1 MNCINFDDRFEQ
13 YTTEWVKANAAKYG
27 NNYDRMEEK
36 MPEVYL
42 QWLNQPADWLDGL
55 SPGTYFAQ
63 FDDAL
68 ALIEWMRTYF
78 ESRIPVPDQLLE
90 RITALGLPAEKG
102 LLDLLTK
109 NTAPIDARLTAI
121 TLLSEM
127 ESTLPM
133 ALYIEWIVNRTEEDE
148 KAEMA
153 AEALTAMGRAVVQHV
168 LAAVQNA
175 STAGKETF
183 LDVLC
188 NFPGD
193 DAIYHLAVSLFQA
206 EPEKKAQFAS
216 LLGKLGDERAIPV
229 LSDAL
234 NETALSYLDYIELRN
249 ALEAV
254 GGEAPIERAFDG
266 DPYYESLRGME

>member
-42 QWLNQPADWLDGL
+42 QWLNQPADWLDGV

-68 ALIEWMRTYF
+68 MLIAWMRTYF
-78 ESRIPVPDQLLE
+78 ERKVPVPDQLLE
-90 RITALGLPAEKG
+90 RITTLGLPAEKG
-102 LLDLLTK
+102 LLALLTE
-109 NTAPIDARLTAI
+109 NTAPVDARLTAI

-133 ALYIEWIVNRTEEDE
+133 ALYVEWIANRAAEDD

-153 AEALTAMGRAVVQHV
+153 AEALTAMGRAVVQPV
-168 LAAVQNA
+168 LTAVQKA
-175 STAGKETF
+175 SVAGKETF

-193 DAIYHLAVSLFQA
+193 DAIFQLAVAMFQS
-206 EPEKKAQFAS
+206 EQEKRAQFAS
-216 LLGKLGDERAIPV
+216 LLGKLGDERAIPI

-234 NETALSYLDYIELRN
+234 NEPALSYLDYIELRN

-254 GGEAPIERAFDG
+254 GGEALIERAFDG

>member
-13 YTTEWVKANAAKYG
+13 YTTEWVKANAAKFG

-42 QWLNQPADWLDGL
+42 QWLNHPADWLDGV
-55 SPGTYFAQ
+55 SPGVYFTQ

-68 ALIEWMRTYF
+68 MLIEWMCTYF
-78 ESRIPVPDQLLE
+78 ECKVPVPDQLLE
-90 RITALGLPAEKG
+90 RITALGLSAEEG
-102 LLDLLTK
+102 LFALLSE
-109 NTAPIDARLTAI
+109 NDAPIDARLTAI

-133 ALYIEWIVNRTEEDE
+133 ALYVEWIANRMAEDDR
-148 KAEMA
+148 AEMA
-153 AEALTAMGRAVVQHV
+153 AEALTAMGRAVVQPV
-168 LAAVQNA
+168 LVAVQNA
-175 STAGKETF
+175 SIAGKETF

-193 DAIYHLAVSLFQA
+193 DAIYQLAVSMFQTDQ
-206 EPEKKAQFAS
+206 EKKAQYAS
-216 LLGKLGDERAIPV
+216 LLGKLGDERAIPI
-229 LSDAL
+229 LADAL
-234 NETALSYLDYIELRN
+234 NEQALSYLDYIELRN